1 MRGKVIIRRGQ
12 DGSLQVVMMGS
23 EWNAWRLRQADQDQE
38 AF

>member
-12 DGSLQVVMMGS
+12 DSSLQVVMMGS
-23 EWNAWRLRQADQDQE
+23 EWNAWRLSHADKDQE